1 LIPEG
6 KFSQAALL
14 LLHFALAGVV
24 WSIGRENTGSL
35 GRHVCFRKDRIV
47 GDSALVE
54 FPTMEPA
61 ICPTP

>member
-1 LIPEG
+1 LLPER

-14 LLHFALAGVV
+14 LLHFVLAGVV

-35 GRHVCFRKDRIV
+35 GHHVCFRKDLIV

-54 FPTMEPA
+54 FLTMEPA